1 MYPSVSGTPNS
12 FATSNLK
19 RSNAPFASGTAA
31 WLEDFVFDISISSL
45 VVVFIFDC
53 FGVAMLVY
61 EARRIILWK
70 FSYTKEEHGKFIAIL
85 YFLRYNYI

>member
-1 MYPSVSGTPNS
+1 M
-12 FATSNLK
+12 SNTK
-19 RSNAPFASGTAA
+19 SSNQAA
-31 WLEDFVFDISISSL
+31 VPEAKGALDRFKFE

-61 EARRIILWK
+61 EARRIIHWK

-85 YFLRYNYI
+85 YFLQYNYI